1 MTPQPS
7 PMPEPSQRGVRARRG
22 AHLVGSVPL
31 ESAAAVFRAAGE
43 VLPEYLRRI
52 PDGETGVR
60 SNWIAW
66 QESIFQSHPDLVDR
80 PAPGVDGKY
89 GGLRPGFRLRP
100 GGDLATLR
108 FGALGYA
115 DHALRSY
122 AEFRAAREAGVV
134 PDHWRFMV
142 AMPTPSAPVNRFIEA
157 DHRAAVEPAYE
168 AAMVDELATITADI
182 PHEDLAIQWD
192 APYEIG
198 IWEGY
203 FPPFFDGDPRQES
216 VARLA
221 RLATAVPDEVELG
234 IHLCYGDAQH
244 RHFVQPK
251 DAGIA
256 VALANAIAEKVA
268 RPINWLH
275 LPVPRDRTDDAYF
288 TPLTGLRLHPETE
301 LYLGLVH
308 LTDGGAGTRER
319 IRTASRHLDAFGVAT
334 ECGFGRRP
342 PEDVPA
348 LLHMH
353 RDVAGPDPVSARGR
367 TS

>member
-1 MTPQPS
+1 MPQPS
-7 PMPEPSQRGVRARRG
+7 PMPEPSPQRVRVQG

-31 ESAAAVFRAAGE
+31 ESAAAVFLAAGE
-43 VLPEYLRRI
+43 VLPEHLRRVS
-52 PDGETGVR
+52 DGETGVR
-60 SNWIAW
+60 SGWIDW
-66 QESIFQSHPDLVDR
+66 QASVFRSQPDLVETEATGADGEYGAR
-80 PAPGVDGKY
+80 LRARFFPRPGVD
-89 GGLRPGFRLRP
+89 P
-100 GGDLATLR
+100 AQLR

-122 AEFRAAREAGVV
+122 AEFRAARDAGVL
-134 PDHWRFMV
+134 PRHWRFMV
-142 AMPTPSAPVNRFIEA
+142 AMPTPLAPVNRFIEA
-157 DHRAAVEPAYE
+157 DHRAALEPAYE
-168 AAMVDELATITADI
+168 AAMLAELATIAAAV

-192 APYEIG
+192 APHEIG
-198 IWEGY
+198 MWEGL
-203 FPPFFDGDPRQES
+203 FPPFFDGDPRVET

-221 RLATAVPDEVELG
+221 RLAAAVPDEAELG
-234 IHLCYGDAQH
+234 FHLCYGDAQH

-251 DAGIA
+251 DTGIA
-256 VALANAIAEKVA
+256 VALANAIAEVVA

-275 LPVPRDRTDDAYF
+275 LPVPRDRTDDEYF
-288 TPLTGLRLHPETE
+288 APLTGLQLHPETE

-308 LTDGGAGTRER
+308 LTDGAEGTRER

-348 LLHMH
+348 LLRIH
-353 RDVAGPDPVSARGR
+353 RDVAAPGPAPARDR